1 MLSFPPFNPLNSNAS
16 HRQSF
21 VECNSNE
28 LPNIFFFYK
37 KSAPFSKS
45 RHTSLRNSFK
55 SFFKIIKNKMFF
67 LYVARLSKSEIDV
80 PSQLHVSESKK

>member
-1 MLSFPPFNPLNSNAS
+1 MHRIVKVLSNATATS
-16 HRQSF
+16 CQT
-21 VECNSNE
+21 
-28 LPNIFFFYK
+28 FFFYK